1 MIFFRIK
8 SKMTAVYMARV
19 KENGFF
25 LEFPSKI
32 SIINYMIWFVERA
45 VSYEQRA
52 EELQQ
57 DQNDMDDLV
66 FPGGGFLWN
75 SVSEG

>member
-45 VSYEQRA
+45 D
-52 EELQQ
+52 EL
-57 DQNDMDDLV
+57 
-66 FPGGGFLWN
+66 
-75 SVSEG
+75 